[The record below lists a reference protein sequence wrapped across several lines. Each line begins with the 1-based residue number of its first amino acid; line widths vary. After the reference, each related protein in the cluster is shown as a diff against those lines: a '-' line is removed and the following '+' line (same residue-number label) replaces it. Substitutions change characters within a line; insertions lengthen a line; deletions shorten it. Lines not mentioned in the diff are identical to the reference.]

1 MDKNS
6 VCKIFVLTI
15 NKKVKH
21 FLRLFFVYY
30 DRMQHKSLHNTL
42 FCYIYWYGILF
53 HR

>member
-1 MDKNS
+1 MNKYAI
-6 VCKIFVLTI
+6 CEIFVLPI
-15 NKKVKH
+15 NKEIIDI
-21 FLRLFFVYY
+21 LIPFFVYY